1 MKTILLLLIMSA
13 LSLNGITQSQ
23 HPKFRESLKNSPDV
37 ITTFCV
43 KDSPGVIDFL
53 KKEGITIKY
62 RTDSWLFISTTPA
75 WMAENQENGNIKQFY
90 YESAPPQLLNDST
103 RLSRYVDP
111 VHAGTNGLSQAYT
124 GNNVVVGIIDVGI
137 DFTHPDFQDVN
148 GNTRVMRIWD
158 QTVSYTVPNPYGY
171 GLIWDSTAINAGT
184 CTHNTTDPHG
194 TRVSGIAAGNG
205 LANGKN
211 KGMAPD
217 SKIVMVETNLNA
229 TNWTLTVADACDYIF
244 KYADTLGLPCVI
256 NLSVGNYY
264 GSHDGN
270 DPASV
275 YVEQLL
281 DEHPGRIMVTAAGNA
296 GSLGKFHLGGDVT
309 VDTTF
314 VWFNNN
320 ASNYIY
326 FDMWADTSD
335 SHFEYA
341 FEMDEPSVYGNR
353 GETDFRNTFD
363 NLGSVIF
370 DTIYNGSNRIATMQ
384 IWTELID
391 SAFHMEF
398 FMEHVDST
406 TYACRFKTKG
416 TGSYDLWSGYSP
428 SSGLYGNN
436 IITTLPSS
444 SVVPE
449 IGNYQMPDTL
459 QTTVSS
465 FQCSEKI
472 ITVGNFVNR
481 SQFLNN
487 NNVMSS
493 FSPPHAL
500 SLTSSKGPTR
510 LNVQKP
516 DISANGDV
524 SLSPAPMW
532 FLTNPAMNVYIE
544 SGGWH
549 SRQNGT
555 SAASPVVAGIAAL
568 YLEKCPS
575 ASYRDFKHDL
585 INTAEH
591 DSYTGA
597 GPDYGYGYGKIHAL
611 NLLLGA
617 NNLPIVGGPAI
628 CESPVDLFTNEYS
641 VVDSIVWSTGLNNDT
656 LTTATPNDYYASI
669 YYGNGCVAYTD
680 TLTLIQGIIPTVP
693 VITAVST
700 TLTSDVQ
707 ANYQWM
713 LNGSVITGETNQT
726 LNATPPYGVYTVI
739 TTSVDGCSAES
750 NAIDLTAGLLESEL
764 AKSSISPNPATSEFS
779 IKLSD
784 ELISVSAFD
793 INGKEVEL
801 INKGN
806 HNYSI
811 SHLKTGTY
819 YLKIVTEKGL
829 FHSKVVKI

>member
-1 MKTILLLLIMSA
+1 MKTILLLLTVSA
-13 LSLNGITQSQ
+13 LSFNVLSQSQ
-23 HPKFRESLKNSPDV
+23 HPKFRECLKNSPNT

-43 KDSPGVIDFL
+43 KDGPGIIDFL
-53 KKEGITIKY
+53 KKEGVVIKY
-62 RTDSWLFISTTPA
+62 RTDSWLFITTTPS

-90 YESAPPQLLNDST
+90 YESAPPQLMNDST

-111 VHAGTNGLSQAYT
+111 VHAGTNGLPQAYT
-124 GNNVVVGIIDVGI
+124 GNNVVVGVIDVGI

-158 QTVSYTVPNPYGY
+158 QTVSYTVPNNYGY
-171 GLIWDSTAINAGT
+171 GRMWDSTAINAGT
-184 CTHNTTDPHG
+184 CTHTTTDPHG
-194 TRVSGIAAGNG
+194 TRVSGIATGNG

-217 SKIVMVETNLNA
+217 SKIVMVGTNLNA

-256 NLSVGNYY
+256 NLSVGNYF

-281 DEHPGRIMVTAAGNA
+281 DEHGGRIMVTAAGNA
-296 GSLGKFHLGGDVT
+296 GASGKFHVEGNVT
-309 VDTTF
+309 ADTTF

-335 SHFEYA
+335 SHFDYA
-341 FEMDEPSVYGNR
+341 LEMDEPTLYSNR
-353 GETDFRNTFD
+353 GETVFRNTYD
-363 NLGSVIF
+363 NLGTVVF
-370 DTIYNGSNRIATMQ
+370 DTIYNGPNRIATMQ

-391 SAFHMEF
+391 SAYHLEF

-406 TYACRFKTKG
+406 TYKCRLKTKG
-416 TGSYDLWSGYSP
+416 DGRYNLWSGAFQ
-428 SSGLYGNN
+428 GANDL
-436 IITTLPSS
+436 ITTLPSS

-449 IGNYQMPDTL
+449 IGNYQMPDSL
-459 QTTVSS
+459 MTTVSS

-472 ITVGNFVNR
+472 ITVGNFRNR
-481 SQFLNN
+481 SQFMNN
-487 NNVMSS
+487 NGVMTT
-493 FSPPHAL
+493 FSPPNIL
-500 SLTSSKGPTR
+500 SSTSSKGPSR
-510 LNVQKP
+510 LNVHKP
-516 DISANGDV
+516 DISANGDI

-532 FLTNPAMNVYIE
+532 FLANPAMNPYIV

-549 SRQNGT
+549 SRQTGT

-575 ASYRDFKHDL
+575 ASYKDFKHDM
-585 INTAEH
+585 ISTAEH
-591 DSYTGA
+591 DSYTGP
-597 GPDYGYGYGKIHAL
+597 GPDYGYGHGKIHAL

-617 NNLPIVGGPAI
+617 NNLPLAGGPAI
-628 CESPVDLFTNEYS
+628 CGSSVDLSTVNNYS
-641 VVDSIVWSTGLNNDT
+641 VIDSIVWSTGLNNPV
-656 LTTATPNDYYASI
+656 LTTSTPDDYYASI
-669 YYGNGCVAYTD
+669 YYGDGCVAYTD
-680 TLTLIQGIIPTVP
+680 TLTLYTGTMPTAP
-693 VITAVST
+693 VITAVSN
-700 TLTSDVQ
+700 TLTSDLQ
-707 ANYQWM
+707 TNYQWT
-713 LNGSVITGETNQT
+713 LNGVIIPGETNQSYV
-726 LNATPPYGVYTVI
+726 ATPPYGVYTVI
-739 TTSVDGCSAES
+739 TTNSDGCSAES

-764 AKSSISPNPATSEFS
+764 AKGAISPNPTTSEFS

-784 ELISVSAFD
+784 ALISVTAFD

-801 INKGN
+801 VNKGN
-806 HNYSI
+806 QNYSV

-829 FHSKVVKI
+829 FHSKVVKM